1 MRRTPEALRDGLAA
15 LDAAQLRRRVL
26 LPKADAIDFS
36 SNDYLGLA
44 RHPALAKAMAAA
56 AASYGAGSG
65 AAHLVTGHGP
75 EHAALEAELADFVG
89 RESALLFA
97 TGYMANLGV
106 LGALVGRGD
115 LVLSDALNHASLI
128 DACTLSRAEVQRYP
142 HLDHA
147 SADDLLAGWRA
158 RHPAAAAAIIT
169 DAVFSM
175 DGDLAPL
182 PKLAVSARRHGAWL
196 LADDAHGLGVLGLH
210 GRGSCEHFN
219 LDSEAVPVLI
229 GTLGKAFGSFGAFV
243 AGERDLIDWILQ
255 KARTYIYTTAP
266 PQPVAAA
273 TRAALRLADAESWR
287 RTRLLALITDFR
299 ARGARAGIPMTSST
313 TPIQPLLLGDAGRA
327 LQISEWLLE
336 RGLIVKA
343 IRPPTVPA
351 GGARLRIAL
360 SARHSDRDIAKLV
373 ELLAEAL
380 SLFP

>member
-15 LDAAQLRRRVL
+15 LDAARLRRRAQL
-26 LPKADAIDFS
+26 HGAGAIDFS

-75 EHAALEAELADFVG
+75 EHAALEEELAEFVG
-89 RESALLFA
+89 RERALLFA

-106 LGALVGRGD
+106 VGALVGRGD

-128 DACTLSRAEVQRYP
+128 DACALSRAEVRRFP

-147 SADDLLAGWRA
+147 SVDNLSASWRGE
-158 RHPAAAAAIIT
+158 HPSSAAAIIT

-182 PKLAVSARRHGAWL
+182 PELAACARRHAAWL
-196 LADDAHGLGVLGLH
+196 LADDAHGLGVLGAH

-219 LDSEAVPVLI
+219 LDSEAVPVLV

-243 AGERDLIDWILQ
+243 AGERDLVDWILQ

-273 TRAALRLADAESWR
+273 TRAALRLAESEGWR
-287 RTRLLALITDFR
+287 RTRLAAHIADFR
-299 ARGARAGIPMTSST
+299 GRCARAGVPLAGSE
-313 TPIQPLLLGDAGRA
+313 TPIQPLLLGDSERA
-327 LQISEWLLE
+327 LRISDWLLE

-351 GGARLRIAL
+351 GTARLRIAL
-360 SARHSDRDIAKLV
+360 SARHEDRDIAQ
-373 ELLAEAL
+373 LAEAL
-380 SLFP
+380 AEALRLFP

>member
-15 LDAAQLRRRVL
+15 LDAAQLRRRAL

-106 LGALVGRGD
+106 VGALVGRGD
-115 LVLSDALNHASLI
+115 LVLSDTLNHASLI
-128 DACTLSRAEVQRYP
+128 DACALSRAEVRQYP
-142 HLDHA
+142 HLDCA
-147 SADDLLAGWRA
+147 SAGDLLAEWRA
-158 RHPAAAAAIIT
+158 SHPAAAAAIVT

-175 DGDLAPL
+175 DGDLASL
-182 PKLAVSARRHGAWL
+182 PELAARARRHGAWL
-196 LADDAHGLGVLGLH
+196 LADDAHGLGVLGPH

-219 LDSEAVPVLI
+219 LDSEAVPVLV

-255 KARTYIYTTAP
+255 KARTYIYSTAP

-287 RTRLLALITDFR
+287 RERLTAVIADFR
-299 ARGARAGIPMTSST
+299 HRCAQAGIALSNSG
-313 TPIQPLLLGDAGRA
+313 TPIQPLLLGDSGRA
-327 LQISEWLLE
+327 LQVSDWLLE

-351 GGARLRIAL
+351 GSARLRIAL
-360 SARHSDRDIAKLV
+360 SARHSDRDIARLA

-380 SLFP
+380 GLFP

>member
-1 MRRTPEALRDGLAA
+1 VRRTPEALRDGLAA
-15 LDAAQLRRRVL
+15 LDAAQLRRRAL
-26 LPKADAIDFS
+26 LPRAGAIDFS

-56 AASYGAGSG
+56 AATHGAGSG

-106 LGALVGRGD
+106 VGALVGRGD

-128 DACTLSRAEVQRYP
+128 DACTLSRAEVQRFP
-142 HLDHA
+142 HLGHG
-147 SADDLLAGWRA
+147 SAAHLLADWRTE
-158 RHPAAAAAIIT
+158 HPAGAAAIIT
-169 DAVFSM
+169 DTVFSM

-182 PKLAVSARRHGAWL
+182 PELAACARQNGAWL
-196 LADDAHGLGVLGLH
+196 LADDAHGLGVLGVH

-219 LDSEAVPVLI
+219 LDSEAVPVLV

-287 RTRLLALITDFR
+287 RDRLVTLIADFR
-299 ARGARAGIPMTSST
+299 RRCMQAGIALTSST
-313 TPIQPLLLGDAGRA
+313 TPIQPLLLGASSRA
-327 LQISEWLLE
+327 LRVSDWLLE

-351 GGARLRIAL
+351 GSARLRIAL
-360 SARHSDRDIAKLV
+360 SARHSDRDIAKLT

-380 SLFP
+380 HLFP